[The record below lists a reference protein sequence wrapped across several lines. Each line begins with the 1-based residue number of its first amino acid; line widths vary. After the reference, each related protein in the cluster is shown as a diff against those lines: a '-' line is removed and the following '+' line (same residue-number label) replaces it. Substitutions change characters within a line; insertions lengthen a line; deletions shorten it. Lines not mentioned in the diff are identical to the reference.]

1 MWQWFCT
8 HLMNSGNCLLNI
20 YYLVTNN
27 VNCWT
32 IFFKNTKYIFDVDPK
47 KRFFTTSLQERDIKA
62 FIAGVVGS
70 LPEEGKWQHNP
81 IVQMVSILN
90 HINSII
96 AIYFMIA
103 RLTFITRALNEVMSN
118 TRRWNYDT
126 SLNGVHSRY
135 SIPIHE
141 RAHDFIKSPGNWSH
155 HYKVSGN

>member
-1 MWQWFCT
+1 
-8 HLMNSGNCLLNI
+8 MNCGPFYYFFNI
-20 YYLVTNN
+20 YYFETKKLFQK
-27 VNCWT
+27 CK
-32 IFFKNTKYIFDVDPK
+32 IFCCLFEWFNL
-47 KRFFTTSLQERDIKA
+47 KRIYFLSLLC
-62 FIAGVVGS
+62 VVGS
-70 LPEEGKWQHNP
+70 LPVEGKWQHNP

-90 HINSII
+90 HIKSII